1 MNIKAI
7 KTGVA
12 KAIIVI
18 LLSLI
23 FPVFESFA
31 GINEGKY
38 RVALFPFD
46 NFSED
51 KRALDIVMPEM
62 KKMLEEKGLEVL
74 YEEILNAFLLKE
86 RVRSTGYISKELAAK
101 ATEELKVDSIM
112 VGSIN
117 TFLIND
123 NPIFGIS
130 ARLINATDNMI
141 LWAEHASA
149 TGEDFTTI
157 FGLGTIK
164 NIEELSVKVIKKM
177 FDSFSTS
184 PPVKEKE
191 ATFKIAVMP
200 FQNKSKIKDA
210 GMIVTNMFIVELL
223 KSEKF
228 EPLEYGDVQKLIVD
242 RRVKDKGEIDYT
254 NIDAIADNLGVDG
267 IILGTVENYQESQ
280 GNNPPESIIS
290 IRLINARNKK
300 ILWSETMHCTGGDDI
315 LILDF
320 GKVRSAENIAY
331 KTVWKLV
338 NKMGKIKWR

>member
-1 MNIKAI
+1 MNI

-12 KAIIVI
+12 MATIVI
-18 LLSLI
+18 LLCLI

-31 GINEGKY
+31 EINEGKY
-38 RVALFPFD
+38 SVALLPFD

-51 KRALDIVMPEM
+51 KRALDIVMPEIRRR
-62 KKMLEEKGLEVL
+62 LEERGFEVL
-74 YEEILNAFLLKE
+74 NEEILNAFLLKE
-86 RVRSTGYISKELAAK
+86 RVRSTGYISKEFAAK
-101 ATEELKVDSIM
+101 AAEELKVNSIM

-130 ARLINATDNMI
+130 ARLINATDNVI

-164 NIEELSVKVIKKM
+164 NIEELSIKVIKKM

-184 PPVKEKE
+184 PPEKEKE
-191 ATFKIAVMP
+191 ATFNIGVMP

-228 EPLEYGDVQKLIVD
+228 EPLEFGDVRKLIVD

-280 GNNPPESIIS
+280 GNNPPESTIS
-290 IRLINARNKK
+290 MRLINARNKK

-315 LILDF
+315 LILDW
-320 GKVRSAENIAY
+320 GRVRSAENIAY
-331 KTVWKLV
+331 KTVWKLI
-338 NKMGKIKWR
+338 NKMEKIKWK